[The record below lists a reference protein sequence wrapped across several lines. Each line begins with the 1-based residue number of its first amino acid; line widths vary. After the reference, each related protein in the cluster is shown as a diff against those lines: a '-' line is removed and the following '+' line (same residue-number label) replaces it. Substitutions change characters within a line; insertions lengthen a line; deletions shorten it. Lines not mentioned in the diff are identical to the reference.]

1 MAIVAALAEMPRFQ
15 PPPPRDGS
23 IWSLLGLPTDVRLLQ
38 REIEK
43 GMNHALIER
52 FARISHLAPTQILR
66 SLNLSERTLAR
77 RRESGRLQREES
89 DRLVSLL
96 TIYDAALQLFGGNA
110 EAASRWLNSAE
121 RALGGQTPVEY
132 LRTELGTREVLAL
145 IHRLEHGVF
154 M

>member
-1 MAIVAALAEMPRFQ
+1 MGIVALAEMPRFQ
-15 PPPPRDGS
+15 PSPSVSHS
-23 IWSLLGLPTDVRLLQ
+23 IWSLLGLPADVRQLQ
-38 REIEK
+38 LEIEK
-43 GMNHALIER
+43 GMSHTLIER
-52 FARISHLAPTQILR
+52 FARASRLTSAQILR

-96 TIYDAALQLFGGNA
+96 TVYDAALQLFGGDA
-110 EAASRWLNSAE
+110 EATSRWLNGPE
-121 RALGGQTPVEY
+121 RALGGQSPVDY

-154 M
+154 V